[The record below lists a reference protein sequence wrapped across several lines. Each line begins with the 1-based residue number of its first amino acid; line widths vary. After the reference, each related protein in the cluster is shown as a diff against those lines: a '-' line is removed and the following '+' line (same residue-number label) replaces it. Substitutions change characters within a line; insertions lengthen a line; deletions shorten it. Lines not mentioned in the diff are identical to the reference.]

1 MSPTGWGQ
9 HQGAIDKG
17 FTAQIFGA
25 GLISA
30 EIEGCVEAQ
39 PREGETEEIGLSAM
53 TARRRAGTSTKGQR
67 GLVSGVVFDRF
78 QTCRSGA
85 GYRGPLPRDRA
96 VVLLRD
102 EQPKPQ
108 PSPYEYSPIMRPQ
121 TLDVTKMAQ
130 DIAGCPTL

>member
-85 GYRGPLPRDRA
+85 GYRGTEPSFCFVMSNLNPNPARTNIHLSCVHRRSTLPRWPR
-96 VVLLRD
+96 
-102 EQPKPQ
+102 
-108 PSPYEYSPIMRPQ
+108 I
-121 TLDVTKMAQ
+121 
-130 DIAGCPTL
+130 